1 MQLRAST
8 RCWLGGAAATIAVIV
23 VGGFLVA
30 WSGVYNIAA
39 SQGHWRVVEWFLA
52 FGMNNSVELRARLV
66 PQPPPLDNPDLII
79 LGAGHFHRACAACH
93 GAPGMAPDLSA
104 RQAVPPPPDLTPAP
118 EDWND
123 RELFWI
129 VKHGIKYTGMPA
141 WVAQER
147 DDEVW
152 AIVAFIKRLP
162 QLTAASYRE
171 LALGPVEPEPQTGRE
186 IAESGLSPFAIEACA
201 RCHGDERR
209 SPASKLVPVLNGQPA
224 EFLAAGI
231 HDFANSRRKSGIM
244 QPVATELNEE
254 SIAKLAQYYSRLTMP
269 SPAAASSIAASGR
282 ALATEG
288 DPAAKI
294 PACIACHGAAAA
306 KIFPRLAGQN
316 AAYMANRLR
325 LWKGGLTSP
334 SPTDAIMAPIAR
346 LLSEEQ
352 IDAVSA
358 WFSAAR
364 LENLGVDRQ

>member
-1 MQLRAST
+1 MKLRAST
-8 RCWLGGAAATIAVIV
+8 RYLLGGAAATIAAMI

-52 FGMNNSVELRARLV
+52 FGMNNSVELRARSV

-79 LGAGHFHRACAACH
+79 LGAGHFHRACASCH

-104 RQAVPPPPDLTPAP
+104 RQALPPPPDLTQAP
-118 EDWND
+118 IEWNE

-152 AIVAFIKRLP
+152 AVVAFIKRLSR
-162 QLTAASYRE
+162 LDAASYRE
-171 LALGPVEPEPQTGRE
+171 LALGPVEPVPQTGRD
-186 IAESGLSPFAIEACA
+186 IAAAGLTPFAIEACA

-209 SPASKLVPVLNGQPA
+209 GPASKLVPILHGQPV
-224 EFLAAGI
+224 EFLASALQEYAGG
-231 HDFANSRRKSGIM
+231 RRKSGVM
-244 QPVATELNEE
+244 QPVAAELTED
-254 SIAKLAQYYSRLTMP
+254 SIAKLAQYYARL
-269 SPAAASSIAASGR
+269 SKPAPPVASSGTDSGR
-282 ALATEG
+282 GLATEG

-294 PACIACHGAAAA
+294 PACIACHGAAGA

-325 LWKGGLTSP
+325 LWKNGLTSP
-334 SPTDAIMAPIAR
+334 SPNDAIMAPIAR

-358 WFSAAR
+358 WFAAER
-364 LENLGVDRQ
+364 ADAGAGRR